1 MGSRSLTHRRAG
13 KMALLKMTLRCDAAA
28 VAAFCSLSP
37 LCLPPPSARS
47 VPRDSVC
54 VYTHT
59 HTHTASAG
67 AFLSHLLPTQ
77 TRATSSPTLSK
88 SYNTRA
94 LIRLSLRGKIG
105 CACHKEAYYPA
116 CEAGAWAYG
125 VCACTNDVVAA
136 SA

>member
-1 MGSRSLTHRRAG
+1 MCPTYDVRVCVCVCVRACV
-13 KMALLKMTLRCDAAA
+13 RVC
-28 VAAFCSLSP
+28 VVCVCVY
-37 LCLPPPSARS
+37 LC
-47 VPRDSVC
+47 VCVCVC
-54 VYTHT
+54 VYTHA

-105 CACHKEAYYPA
+105 CECRKEAHYPA
-116 CEAGAWAYG
+116 CEAGARAYG
-125 VCACTNDVVAA
+125 VCAARTM
-136 SA
+136 